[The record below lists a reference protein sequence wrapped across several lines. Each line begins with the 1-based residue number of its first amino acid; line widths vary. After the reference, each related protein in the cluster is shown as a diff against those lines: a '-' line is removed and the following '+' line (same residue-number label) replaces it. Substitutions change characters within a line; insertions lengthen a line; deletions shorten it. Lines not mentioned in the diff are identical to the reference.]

1 MKLWWG
7 NIDTHANIMKKKG
20 KKDNNEI
27 QATCVKI
34 DYKH

>member
-1 MKLWWG
+1 
-7 NIDTHANIMKKKG
+7 MKKKG